1 MSRQKKS
8 SVAPKCAQNKSSKAE
23 RKREKLS
30 FWKILGQGLPLIL
43 CLEPGAT
50 VADSALSI
58 AHGISWGVV
67 VWSQQMFFDAAS
79 QTAAGQVP
87 FETALW
93 GLLLMVGCS
102 ALSQFLN
109 GAGNFHI
116 GAVLWP
122 NQERGVKTM
131 IFRKA
136 ARLSPSDFEDTE
148 KLDYINKAIE
158 GAQGA
163 IQMTFIV
170 ISIATFYVPYLLFM
184 SWYLFSLKP
193 VLALSILLVFVPTA
207 ATQLVRA
214 KVFAKTEDET
224 APLRRQAEHYES
236 CMVGREFFKETRL
249 WGGFTFFA
257 KLYRETLQNIQRL
270 KYTATM
276 RTNRLELLMRFCT
289 VLGYTGILLLLFD
302 ALMKQEITVGAF
314 AAVFNSIG
322 SLYGIMEEIVCRHIG
337 DLSKKIGTVGNFIRF
352 LELPERE
359 GAQREAPGWG
369 DIVLEHVSFS
379 YPHSEKRAVE
389 DVSFTL
395 KKGQTLAVVGENGS
409 GKSTLVRLI
418 SGLYT
423 PTEGRVLHNS
433 RDTRELSTQALF
445 KGISAVFQ
453 NFQKYQLTL
462 SENLSISAPEE
473 APEEERLSNVC
484 GMAGLEGYPKDGKPT
499 EAFPEGYETM
509 LSREFGGVDLS
520 GGQWQ
525 RVAIARGYFRP
536 HNTILLD
543 EPTAAIDPYEE
554 TRLYNRFAELSKDAS
569 SVIVTHRLGSVKL
582 ADRILVM
589 KEGRL
594 LQEGTH
600 EELLSQEGEYR
611 RLYEA
616 QKKWYEEGRGQE
628 GFAESPAQ

>member
-1 MSRQKKS
+1 MEPADIFRRRQPNRRRAGFFRNS
-8 SVAPKCAQNKSSKAE
+8 S
-23 RKREKLS
+23 
-30 FWKILGQGLPLIL
+30 LGITAYGGLF
-43 CLEPGAT
+43 C
-50 VADSALSI
+50 
-58 AHGISWGVV
+58 
-67 VWSQQMFFDAAS
+67 
-79 QTAAGQVP
+79 
-87 FETALW
+87 
-93 GLLLMVGCS
+93 
-102 ALSQFLN
+102 LSQFLN

-116 GAVLWP
+116 SAVLWP
-122 NQERGVKTM
+122 KQERGVKTM
-131 IFRKA
+131 IFRDGGPPF
-136 ARLSPSDFEDTE
+136 PSDFEDTE
-148 KLDYINKAIE
+148 KLDHINKAIE

-163 IQMTFIV
+163 LQMAFIV

-214 KVFAKTEDET
+214 KVFAKTENET

-236 CMVGREFFKETRL
+236 CMVGRKFFKETRL
-249 WGGFTFFA
+249 WGGFTFFG

-322 SLYGIMEEIVCRHIG
+322 SLYAIMEEIICRHIG

-359 GAQREAPGWG
+359 GIQREAPGWG

-379 YPHSEKRAVE
+379 YPHSEKSAVE

-433 RDTRELSTQALF
+433 RDTRELSMQALF

-453 NFQKYQLTL
+453 NFQKYLLTL
-462 SENLSISAPEE
+462 SENLS
-473 APEEERLSNVC
+473 
-484 GMAGLEGYPKDGKPT
+484 
-499 EAFPEGYETM
+499 
-509 LSREFGGVDLS
+509 
-520 GGQWQ
+520 
-525 RVAIARGYFRP
+525 
-536 HNTILLD
+536 
-543 EPTAAIDPYEE
+543 
-554 TRLYNRFAELSKDAS
+554 
-569 SVIVTHRLGSVKL
+569 
-582 ADRILVM
+582 
-589 KEGRL
+589 
-594 LQEGTH
+594 
-600 EELLSQEGEYR
+600 
-611 RLYEA
+611 
-616 QKKWYEEGRGQE
+616 
-628 GFAESPAQ
+628 